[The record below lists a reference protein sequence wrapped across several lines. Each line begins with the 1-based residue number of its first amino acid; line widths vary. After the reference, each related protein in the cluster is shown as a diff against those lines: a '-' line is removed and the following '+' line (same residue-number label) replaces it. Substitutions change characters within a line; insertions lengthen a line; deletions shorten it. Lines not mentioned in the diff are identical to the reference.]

1 MICKNLQFYF
11 LLTNFEYTLN
21 ILFLFFIIFSKD
33 DQINFVAVLIENK
46 KMINFHCKKYFF
58 LMTVSDLNR

>member
-11 LLTNFEYTLN
+11 LLTNFEYTL
-21 ILFLFFIIFSKD
+21 LFFIIFSKD